1 MMTALY
7 AEIMHKSILYHYGL
21 VTVKIGSTVFSI
33 VFAAI
38 DLFFSSEHT
47 WCIFAFDIS

>member
-7 AEIMHKSILYHYGL
+7 AEIMHKSILCHYGL
-21 VTVKIGSTVFSI
+21 VTVKISSTFFSI

-38 DLFFSSEHT
+38 DLFLSSEH
-47 WCIFAFDIS
+47 A